1 MSIIIYKG
9 YEIDTTTYNCIS
21 VFVAG
26 DDFIFGSIDEAKRFI
41 DGLEG

>member
-26 DDFIFGSIDEAKRFI
+26 DDFIFNSIDEAKQFI
-41 DGLEG
+41 DSIS

>member
-21 VFVAG
+21 VFFAG
-26 DDFIFGSIDEAKRFI
+26 DDFVFNSIDEAKRFI
-41 DGLEG
+41 DSIS

>member
-26 DDFIFGSIDEAKRFI
+26 DDFVFNSVDEAKRFI
-41 DGLEG
+41 DSIS